1 MAGKV
6 INSFS
11 WISTADRKYK
21 TRNKSTSLSSL
32 VYINNSCYSPTL
44 VQQIVLELRVQQAEP
59 GGSAVTGVAGTINV
73 VGSH

>member
-32 VYINNSCYSPTL
+32 VYINSCDSPTL
-44 VQQIVLELRVQQAEP
+44 VQQIVELRVQQAEP

>member
-32 VYINNSCYSPTL
+32 VYINSCFSPTL
-44 VQQIVLELRVQQAEP
+44 VQQIVELRVQQAEP

>member
-32 VYINNSCYSPTL
+32 VYINSCYSPTL
-44 VQQIVLELRVQQAEP
+44 VQQIVELRVQQAEP
-59 GGSAVTGVAGTINV
+59 GGSAVTGVADTINV

>member
-32 VYINNSCYSPTL
+32 VYINSCFSPTL
-44 VQQIVLELRVQQAEP
+44 VQQIVVELRVQQAEP